1 VTAAPATLIRD
12 ERSFRRVAAIAA
24 IVSVPFAAG
33 NLVTALAA
41 VGFDL
46 NAISRPLAL
55 INRGASAAT
64 LWHWSMLLDT
74 FGYYLLIV
82 PLVLLL
88 RSALRHQSPN
98 WIDLSVLCLVV
109 YCFIGALGG
118 AMLATA
124 VPTLIKDYATA
135 TVQHR
140 AILETTFNGY
150 SDAVYRGLW
159 NMLEEF
165 LGGVAW
171 VSIGLVLRREHH
183 RLGQTTIL
191 LGVACLVD
199 GIGTALNLDAVATIG
214 LTLYLVL
221 APAWACWIGIRFL
234 SDDAPFATAALPA
247 SAT

>member
-1 VTAAPATLIRD
+1 VTVVPVALVQD
-12 ERSFRRVAAIAA
+12 EHSFRRVAAIAA
-24 IVSVPFAAG
+24 IVSVPVAAG

-46 NAISRPLAL
+46 NAVSHPLAL
-55 INRGASAAT
+55 IDRGSTAAT
-64 LWHWSMLLDT
+64 LWRSSMLLDT
-74 FGYYLLIV
+74 LGYYLLIV

-88 RSALRHQSPN
+88 RGALRDKSPN
-98 WIDLSVLCLVV
+98 WIDFSVLCLLV

-135 TVQHR
+135 PGAHR
-140 AILETTFNGY
+140 AILATAFNGY

-159 NMLEEF
+159 NMLEEV

-171 VSIGLVLRREHH
+171 IGIGLVLRGGER
-183 RLGQTTIL
+183 RLGNVTIL

-199 GIGTALNLDAVATIG
+199 GIFTALNVDSIATIG
-214 LTLYLVL
+214 LTVYLVL
-221 APAWACWIGIRFL
+221 APAWAGWLGLRFL
-234 SDDAPFATAALPA
+234 HDRAPFAMVERSPRRT
-247 SAT
+247 